1 MNHIYRLVWDHR
13 SCSLVAVA
21 ETAKG
26 RGKHGGKA
34 NTLSAAVAGAL
45 MALAAGDAMAVGACV
60 VGTNTTLTTSVA
72 GPCVVPATGVFIVD
86 VAGTV
91 TGGGN
96 LGVLVDT
103 GVAAQ
108 SIANSGSI
116 TSTKAADTAVL
127 IKGSLTA
134 GFSNL
139 GLINWGPPGNGNG
152 QGLRLDH
159 GTIAGGFNNAGTI
172 SSAQTGI
179 RLLFGTVSGGI
190 TNSGLIDGDYYGLTV
205 NQGAITG
212 DLLNSG
218 TIHGATSLIEGNT
231 LTGSVVNQGLM
242 TAAFGTLTVGSGVIT
257 GGITN
262 TGTVSATG
270 TSSSSAAISL
280 GGSTVHGGITNT
292 GLIEGNTS
300 MSGIGVYE
308 STLENGIHNNIAG
321 SQTGTISGRAGVEI
335 GGASSVFASS
345 SSPAVPPGQGTLS
358 GGITNSGLIQGLAG
372 PGVLLDG
379 GVLEGGIANLA
390 GATITGTDNGI
401 TLKPRNWVGQ
411 SSPTAPV
418 VSSGSVQSTFTGGI
432 TNSGLI
438 EGVNAVGIRV
448 NDTALSGGI
457 DNSGTIQGGSS
468 GIWLEGANTT
478 VTGGIINR
486 ATGTISA
493 GADYGIHLVN
503 GASVTGGLTNLG
515 LIDSPNGI
523 GIRLDHSQV
532 DFITNGA
539 TGTISG
545 SNGLQFYTAT
555 VTGNV
560 TNEGKITSTSSEA
573 VTLGDVTIG
582 GAFINSQ
589 GGTIHGA
596 DSGLDISDAVIA
608 GHLTNAG
615 TIIGDDIGLFFDG
628 GGAFNLINSGR
639 IEGTGYAGI
648 EFSYGD
654 AWQGHITN
662 TGTISGGTAG
672 VYIWEYFTV
681 DGSITNSGLIEGV
694 DSSDGR
700 GIYMDSSATLTGNI
714 INQAGGT
721 IVGGLDGIKVY
732 DSSHLLGGITNSG
745 LIHGLSGAGVFVD
758 SGSTLAGGILNE
770 ATGTIEG
777 GVTGVQVNTDST
789 VSGSIVNHGLISGG
803 THSLLLENTS
813 DPFTVT
819 NTGTLQGAAE
829 IGLNT
834 LDLDGATGRVIG
846 SISGAGGTVN
856 INGTFSSE
864 GTIDVGTVN
873 VATGGVFNMNHD
885 VGAAVGGFNNAG
897 LVYVPAAVSA
907 RNVTGDYNQAAGGV
921 VRIGL
926 VDGTSNYGKLAVSG
940 NVTLASGTT
949 VDVKVVGTPQI
960 LSGAVIPGVIV
971 AGGTLTATPADITV
985 TDDSVFYD
993 FTAST
998 TRDAKALDLVTAV
1011 DSTGLVK
1018 AVGPETPAANGVA
1031 GALQTMFNEGV
1042 PTPMQPLFDALGTMT
1057 PEEVKTAISQLV
1069 PTLAGAGS
1077 QAGVNALHSMN
1088 KIIQARVESN
1098 HGLSSGDNAPDKYM
1112 WLRGFGGWADQ
1123 DDRGGVSGFKSRTGG
1138 MVIGAD
1144 APITDK
1150 VRAGG
1155 AFTYAR
1161 SNING
1166 NSATAPNSV
1175 DVDTYELVGYA
1186 SYNLDPQ
1193 TDINYQLDIGQNKA
1207 KSQRQILFNS
1217 TTASANFDSVA
1228 IHGSV
1233 GIGRVFPLAEHT
1245 NMTPSVRADYTHMRT
1260 EGYEETGAGP
1270 LNLAVQASTYREF
1283 LFTGD
1288 LKLAH
1293 QLGKHTKL
1301 VGNVSASYDFVN
1313 KQAQTT
1319 SSFVG
1324 GGPTFV
1330 TDGLK
1335 VSPWLYRAGIGLI
1348 HEDVSGMEYSARYDA
1363 EGRTSGYLNQT
1374 VSVRLRWTF

>member
-45 MALAAGDAMAVGACV
+45 LALAAGDALAVPGCV
-60 VGTNTTLTTSVA
+60 VSTNTTLTTSVP

-86 VAGTV
+86 AAGTI
-91 TGGGN
+91 TGGAN
-96 LGVLVDT
+96 LGVLVDV

-108 SIANSGSI
+108 SITNSGVI
-116 TSTKAADTAVL
+116 TSTKAQDTTVL

-139 GLINWGPPGNGNG
+139 GLINWNGTGNG
-152 QGLRLDH
+152 QGLLLDH
-159 GTIAGGFNNAGTI
+159 GTISGGLNNSGTI
-172 SSAQTGI
+172 SSAQSGI
-179 RLLFGTVSGGI
+179 RFLFGTLTGGI
-190 TNSGLIDGDYYGLTV
+190 TNSGLISGNYYGITV
-205 NQGAITG
+205 NSGAITG
-212 DLLNSG
+212 DLLNTG
-218 TIHGATSLIEGNT
+218 TVHGATSLIEGNT
-231 LTGSVVNQGLM
+231 LTGSVINHGLM
-242 TAAFGTLTVGSGVIT
+242 TGYFGTINVGGGVVT

-262 TGTVSATG
+262 TGTISAYG
-270 TSSSSAAISL
+270 SSSSSAAISL

-292 GLIEGNTS
+292 GVIDGGTS
-300 MSGIGVYE
+300 MSGILIDE
-308 STLENGIHNNIAG
+308 ATLENGIHNNIDG
-321 SQTGTISGRAGVEI
+321 SLTGTISGKMGIVV
-335 GGASSVFASS
+335 GGDDTFYTHGSSTTVA
-345 SSPAVPPGQGTLS
+345 PGQGTIT
-358 GGITNSGLIQGLAG
+358 GGITNSGLIQGTG
-372 PGVLLDG
+372 GQGVLLDG
-379 GVLEGGIANLA
+379 GVIAGGIVNLA
-390 GATITGTDNGI
+390 GATITGSDNGI
-401 TLKPRNWVGQ
+401 LLKPRNWTAYSSS
-411 SSPTAPV
+411 SSPV
-418 VSSGSVQSTFTGGI
+418 GSGSVQSSLTGGI

-438 EGVNAVGIRV
+438 EGGTAVGIRV
-448 NDTALSGGI
+448 NDSALSGGI

-468 GIWLEGANTT
+468 GIWLEGAGTT
-478 VTGGIINR
+478 ITGGIINR
-486 ATGTISA
+486 ATGTISGA
-493 GADYGIHLVN
+493 ADYGVHLLN
-503 GASVTGGLTNLG
+503 GVTLTGGFTNLG
-515 LIDSPNGI
+515 LIEGNNQVGVRFDSV
-523 GIRLDHSQV
+523 HV
-532 DFITNGA
+532 DTITNGA
-539 TGTISG
+539 TGTITG
-545 SNGLQFYTAT
+545 SNGLQFYSDT

-560 TNEGKITSTSSEA
+560 TNDGKIIGANSEA
-573 VTLGDVTIG
+573 LTIHDTTIN

-589 GGTIHGA
+589 GATIHGA
-596 DSGLDISDAVIA
+596 GSGIDLSQATIV

-615 TIIGDDIGLFFDG
+615 TIIGDDIGIFFDDG
-628 GGAFNLINSGR
+628 AAFNLINSGR

-654 AWQGHITN
+654 QWTGHLTN

-681 DGSITNSGLIEGV
+681 DGSLTNSGLIEGL

-700 GIYMDSSATLTGNI
+700 GIFMDSSATLTGNI

-721 IVGGLDGIKVY
+721 IVGGVDGITVY

-745 LIHGLSGAGVFVD
+745 LIHGISGVGVFID
-758 SGSTLAGGILNE
+758 SGSTVVGSIVNE
-770 ATGTIEG
+770 ASGTIEG
-777 GVTGVQVNTDST
+777 GLSGVRVSTDST
-789 VSGSIVNHGLISGG
+789 FTGGIVNHGLISGG

-813 DPFTVT
+813 GAFTVT

-834 LDLDGATGRVIG
+834 LDLNGTAGRVIG
-846 SISGAGGTVN
+846 SISGTGGTVN
-856 INGTFSSE
+856 INGTFTSE
-864 GTIDVGTVN
+864 GAIDVGTVN

-885 VGAAVGGFNNAG
+885 VGAAAGGFNNAG

-907 RNVTGDYNQAAGGV
+907 KNVTGDYTQAAAGV
-921 VRIGL
+921 YRIGL
-926 VDGTSNYGKLAVSG
+926 VDGASNYGKLAVSG
-940 NVTLASGTT
+940 NVNLTSGAT
-949 VDVKVVGTPQI
+949 VDVKIVGAPQI
-960 LSGAVIPGVIV
+960 ASGAVIPGVIV

-1031 GALQTMFNEGV
+1031 GALQTMFNEGI

-1057 PEEVKTAISQLV
+1057 PEEVKTAVAQLV

-1123 DDRGGVSGFKSRTGG
+1123 NDRGGVSGFKSRTGG

-1144 APITDK
+1144 APVTDK

-1193 TDINYQLDIGQNKA
+1193 TDINYQFDIGQNKA

-1217 TTASANFDSVA
+1217 TTALSNFDSVA
-1228 IHGSV
+1228 VHGSV

-1245 NMTPSVRADYTHMRT
+1245 NMTPSVRVDYTHMRT

-1270 LNLAVQASTYREF
+1270 LNLAVEAQTYREF

-1288 LKLAH
+1288 FKLAH
-1293 QLGKHTKL
+1293 QLSKHTKL

-1363 EGRTSGYLNQT
+1363 EARTSGYLNQT